1 MISEVFKN
9 LIARLGAVHFN
20 WRSFQQHRPRPYL
33 RFLTNQRK
41 MKLLLL
47 IHTCFAMGM
56 ANRVYIHPFELLNA
70 GDLGCEATDSKDKQP
85 LDTIHSVT
93 AIQASTEPDPRPA
106 TEELKNLT
114 RWTAEVAEL
123 QNSVGLRMYDAL
135 SSKQRDVNILLSPY
149 TAFGTLVSL
158 YLGTSKSTAND
169 YEEFLGLIWN
179 TEKSVCKKII
189 TGHKVLRALKAIS
202 SLSDGPQDEFRTL
215 VWTFVSS
222 DADLSKDFAHGIQ
235 EFSDTSFIRA
245 VNFSQPK
252 EAETQVNLFIQKT
265 SHSKVENL
273 FKDITQ
279 STNLLFASAAHFK
292 GNWRTAFQPEKTT
305 VQDFW
310 IDEKSTVK
318 VPLMTHTSDYMHL
331 SDDNKKCTVVKLG
344 LSKQTYMLLVLPNEG
359 TGLQDIENKLKTD
372 TISKWHIHLKEKYLE
387 LSLPKFSMTAV
398 TDLRSLFSDM
408 SVEKFLLGSNT
419 NFQRLSTKGNF
430 MVDKVINKVL
440 FEMSEEGIDVLNKSQ
455 DERVPLRVT
464 MDRPFLFIIV
474 EGNTNAILMLG
485 RIQNPTL

>member
-1 MISEVFKN
+1 
-9 LIARLGAVHFN
+9 
-20 WRSFQQHRPRPYL
+20 
-33 RFLTNQRK
+33 

-47 IHTCFAMGM
+47 ILTCFAMGM
-56 ANRVYIHPFELLNA
+56 ANRVYIHPFQLFSS
-70 GDLGCEATDSKDKQP
+70 GDVACEVTNSKDKQP
-85 LDTIHSVT
+85 LDTVHSLT
-93 AIQASTEPDPRPA
+93 AIQASTEPDPRPVI
-106 TEELKNLT
+106 EELKNLT
-114 RWTAEVAEL
+114 QWTAVVAEL
-123 QNSVGLRMYDAL
+123 QNALGLRMYDAL
-135 SSKQRDVNILLSPY
+135 SRKQRDVNVLFSPY
-149 TAFGTLVSL
+149 TAFGTLVTL

-179 TEKSVCKKII
+179 TEKSVCTKVIN
-189 TGHKVLRALKAIS
+189 GHKVLRALKAIS

-265 SHSKVENL
+265 SHSKFENL

-279 STNLLFASAAHFK
+279 STNLLFASSAHFK
-292 GNWRTAFQPEKTT
+292 GKWRTAFQPEKTT

-318 VPLMTHTSDYMHL
+318 VPLMTHTGDYMHL
-331 SDDNKKCTVVKLG
+331 SDPDKKFTVVKLG
-344 LSKQTYMLLVLPNEG
+344 LSKQTYMLLVLPSEA

-372 TISKWHIHLKEKYLE
+372 TIFTWHEHLKEKYLE

-398 TDLRSLFSDM
+398 TDLRSLFTDM
-408 SVEKFLLGSNT
+408 SVDKFLLDSNT

-430 MVDKVINKVL
+430 IVDKVINKVL
-440 FEMSEEGIDVLNKSQ
+440 FEMFEEEKEVLNKSQ
-455 DERVPLRVT
+455 DERAPLRVT
-464 MDRPFLFIIV
+464 VDRPFLFIIV
-474 EGNTNAILMLG
+474 EGNTNAVLMLG